1 MHKAYSSSEF
11 EQRFHYTGSDLGAL
25 WSPEKTLFRL
35 WAPTADR
42 VLINLYKS
50 GDPNAHDRITQIN
63 MERSINGTWIAAQS
77 GYLHGVYYKTV
88 EACDPYAR
96 TTGVNGHRAMI
107 IDLNAAVN
115 VVLEVE
121 V

>member
-77 GYLHGVYYKTV
+77 GDLHGVYYKTV